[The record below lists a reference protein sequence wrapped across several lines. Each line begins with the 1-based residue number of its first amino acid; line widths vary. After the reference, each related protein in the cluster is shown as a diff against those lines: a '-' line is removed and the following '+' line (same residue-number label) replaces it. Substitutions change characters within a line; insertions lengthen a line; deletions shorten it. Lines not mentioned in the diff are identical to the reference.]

1 MADVVE
7 QGDGQGL
14 SRRQL
19 IKASAVAGAAAWTA
33 PMIIDSLSS
42 PAAALSGS
50 INFDG
55 ASYAIIVFDKGGTR
69 YVLKIGGPSPSTCAN
84 TAGFS
89 GDVADNANIGTCH
102 GSTFKIAG
110 GDLAT
115 VSGTG
120 ITPYNLSNCPFLF
133 NASGVTVTADPSIT
147 LIFGVAHAG
156 SCSGNNTGGPSI
168 SKLSIVCASSN
179 TITFGC

>member
-1 MADVVE
+1 MVE
-7 QGDGQGL
+7 QSDGRGL

-42 PAAALSGS
+42 PAAALSGT

-55 ASYAIIVFDKGGTR
+55 ASYAIVVFDKGGTR
-69 YVLKIGGPSPSTCAN
+69 YVLKIGDSNDPHACAN
-84 TAGFS
+84 TAAFS

-102 GSTFKIAG
+102 GSTFKIASG
-110 GDLAT
+110 ALTT
-115 VSGTG
+115 VSGTA
-120 ITPYNLSNCPFLF
+120 ITPYTGSDCAFLF
-133 NASGVTVTADPSIT
+133 NANDTTVTADPSIS
-147 LIFGVAHAG
+147 LVFGVAHAG